1 MEFSLFYFDGDG
13 TLPQPDKYEL
23 LIESAKFGDRHN
35 FTAIWTPERHFHAF
49 GGLYP
54 NPALTS
60 AALATI
66 TEKIQLRSGSVVMP
80 LHHPVRVAEEWAV
93 IDNLSN
99 GRVGVAFAS
108 GWTMDEFILSRA
120 PHGERK
126 DLMWRGIEQVHQLW
140 RGEAVEFR
148 DVAGKT
154 VQAQTL
160 PKPLQPELPTWIA
173 CQSPSTFVEAG
184 KRGFN
189 ILTSL
194 LGETLEEITPKI
206 KLYRQSLTENGHN
219 PSQGKVTLMTH
230 TFLGD
235 NIDNVRKKV
244 KQPFSNY
251 LKNHYGLLENLAKG
265 MGMNVSIKDFSQDDM
280 ESLLEFGVE
289 GFINGRSLIGTPTSC
304 LPFVTELENAGVD
317 EIACLIDFVQ
327 DVDLVMESLNFIKQL
342 RSNYQLSLMDEIFV

>member
-13 TLPQPDKYEL
+13 TLPQPDKYKL
-23 LIESAKFGDRHN
+23 LIESAKFGDRNN

-60 AALATI
+60 AAIATI

-108 GWTMDEFILSRA
+108 GWTMDEFILSAA
-120 PHGERK
+120 PHAVRK
-126 DLMWRGIEQVHQLW
+126 DLMWQGIEQVHRLW
-140 RGEAVEFR
+140 QGEAVEFP
-148 DVAGKT
+148 DAAGNL
-154 VQAQTL
+154 VSAQTL
-160 PKPLQPELPTWIA
+160 PKPLQTTLPTWIA
-173 CQSPSTFVEAG
+173 CQSPGTFIEAG
-184 KRGFN
+184 NRGFN

-194 LGETLEEITPKI
+194 LGETLEEVAPKI
-206 KLYRQSLTENGHN
+206 KLYRQALAENGYN
-219 PSQGKVTLMTH
+219 PQQGKVTLMTH

-235 NIDNVRKKV
+235 SIEGVRQKV
-244 KQPFSNY
+244 KQPFSEY

-265 MGMNVSIKDFSQDDM
+265 MGLSISIKDFSQDDM

-304 LPFVTELENAGVD
+304 LPFVTELDNAGVN

-327 DVDLVMESLNFIKQL
+327 DVDLVMESLRYLKQL
-342 RSNYQLSLMDEIFV
+342 RSNYQLALMDEILV